1 MATEIAGL
9 PYWEIRFD
17 EKGQLADDGQ
27 LPAQLPDRHL
37 SDLFVFCHG
46 WNNSVSSARDLYQA
60 MFTLLS
66 QQVDEHA
73 VGRPV
78 GTVGVFW
85 PSLVFPEDDPTAPPA
100 AAQTGEQLAQ
110 ALAPAFRP
118 QQQQTLGK
126 IGALLDSKPADSAKL
141 REAHG
146 LIRSLVSSPNLD
158 SPEDSGEQAILTQPT
173 AAVFGNFAGMSKTRE
188 DAQDLGDVFDHL
200 WSGARETLR
209 VASYYEMKNRAGV
222 IGQAGLG
229 PLISRLVPTRAG
241 PRIHLLGHSFGA
253 RLAAFALSGLPA
265 NRQGMVSP
273 VKSLSLIQG
282 AFSHFTFAQPMPID
296 TARNGALSGARAR
309 VDGPF
314 LATFS
319 AADRA
324 LGWWYPTASLLS
336 HSDSENAQDLTY
348 RWGAMGHDGYQQ
360 QDATEIVL
368 QPAGKPYTFGKTRFY
383 KLNSD
388 AVIAADQSPVSGA
401 HCDIRHPE
409 VVWAILAAALA

>member
-1 MATEIAGL
+1 MATEIGGL

-46 WNNSVSSARDLYQA
+46 WNNSLASARDLCQE
-60 MFTLLS
+60 MFFLLS

-85 PSLVFPEDDPTAPPA
+85 PSLVFPEDDPTAPPVTPP
-100 AAQTGEQLAQ
+100 TGEQLAQ
-110 ALAPAFRP
+110 ALAPAFLP
-118 QQQQTLGK
+118 QQQQALNK
-126 IGALLDSKPADSAKL
+126 IGELLDTKPADSAKL

-158 SPEDSGEQAILTQPT
+158 ATEDSGEKTILTQPT
-173 AAVFGNFAGMSKTRE
+173 AAVFGHFAGMSKTRE
-188 DAQDLGDVFDHL
+188 DAQGLPDVFNHL
-200 WSGARETLR
+200 WDGAREALR

-222 IGQAGLG
+222 IGQTGLG
-229 PLISRLVPTRAG
+229 PLISRLVSAGAG
-241 PRIHLLGHSFGA
+241 PRLHLLGHSFGA
-253 RLAAFALSGLPA
+253 RLAAFALSGLPT
-265 NRQGMVSP
+265 NRQGTASP
-273 VKSLSLIQG
+273 VKSLTLIQG
-282 AFSHFTFAQPMPID
+282 AFSHFTFARPMPID
-296 TARNGALSGARAR
+296 TARNGALAGARAW
-309 VDGPF
+309 VDGPL

-336 HSDSENAQDLTY
+336 HSDSESAQDLTY

-360 QDATEIVL
+360 PDATEIVL

-383 KLNSD
+383 RLNSD
-388 AVIAADQSPVSGA
+388 AVIAADQSPISGA
-401 HCDIRHPE
+401 HSDIRHPE
-409 VVWAILAAALA
+409 VVWALLAAALT